1 MQLAS
6 LLERDVMWL
15 YQFEV
20 ALLVELPVI
29 EKEIQQGRLNAN
41 FGEGFWKDPCHG
53 SLWYWDGKNFYFVR
67 LLQSW
72 YSMSRESATA
82 LRTDVERLLDH
93 VDATDWPAGSIV
105 NINNAIPLLKG

>member
-6 LLERDVMWL
+6 LLERDAMWL

-41 FGEGFWKDPCHG
+41 FGGGFWKDPCYG
-53 SLWYWDGKNFYFVR
+53 SLWYCDGKHFYFVR
-67 LLQSW
+67 LLQSGH
-72 YSMSRESATA
+72 SMSRESATA
-82 LRTDVERLLDH
+82 LHTDVERMLDF
-93 VDATDWPAGSIV
+93 VDATAWLAGSIV
-105 NINNAIPLLKG
+105 NINNAIPLLRG